1 MTELQPRDRSTNVSY
16 GLMSDAIGAHVVVD
30 LEPSEYQVLVTAR
43 KLIQEVLSLEE
54 KFDVLVSNYLE
65 FEKTLNGMAA
75 DHMVRSDY
83 GFQSLHDCRVL
94 INLRV
99 QNLLGACRLYLDH
112 AAHHAGNIN
121 SSAPGL
127 SLDFRAMCSRQYD
140 ESSAYRIAEALRNHS
155 QHRGFVIGSFSTG
168 GSWIE
173 RDEQHRVDLHRI
185 EIRIDFVAL
194 CEDARTKESVL
205 NEVESFGIKA
215 DARPIFREYV
225 ERLGRIHDATRLA
238 LRGHIQLAE
247 QVVRGA
253 VKKFQD
259 ASSDQSSV
267 GIVAV
272 ARNAEGKRMEKTALV
287 VEMMERRRHLE
298 VRNSSLVNLPL
309 RHVSSEP
316 ALAKKR
322 V

>member
-1 MTELQPRDRSTNVSY
+1 MRSEAMTY
-16 GLMSDAIGAHVVVD
+16 GLTRDVIGARVFVD
-30 LEPSEYQVLVTAR
+30 LAEGEYRAISSARELV
-43 KLIQEVLSLEE
+43 QEVLSLEE

-65 FEKTLNGMAA
+65 FEKTLNDMAT

-112 AAHHAGNIN
+112 GAHHASNLN
-121 SSAPGL
+121 RAAPGVVP
-127 SLDFRAMCSRQYD
+127 DFKAMCSEQYD
-140 ESSAYRIAEALRNHS
+140 GSSSYRIAEALRNHS

-168 GSWIE
+168 GSWVE

-194 CEDARTKESVL
+194 CEGARTKESVL
-205 NEVESFGIKA
+205 KEVESFGIKA
-215 DARPIFREYV
+215 DARPIFREYI
-225 ERLGRIHDATRLA
+225 ERLGRIHDATRVA
-238 LRGHIQLAE
+238 LRSHLQSAE
-247 QVVRGA
+247 QLLDDAAAKYRS
-253 VKKFQD
+253 
-259 ASSDQSSV
+259 ASSEQSNI

-272 ARNAEGKRMEKTALV
+272 TRNSEGKWIERLPLLMEAI
-287 VEMMERRRHLE
+287 ERRRHFE
-298 VRNSSLVNLPL
+298 FRNSSLVNLPL

-316 ALAKKR
+316 PPAKKR
-322 V
+322 P